1 MRLLSSKLQNQ
12 IFIDKNTKIK
22 TLVVTAMLLISYI
35 AKQQTRLAS
44 TMQQLA
50 YSQNSLHQNHPVAV
64 LLHACT
70 QHVCRLAM
78 YMIDAHPR
86 CYIASV

>member
-1 MRLLSSKLQNQ
+1 MRLLSSKLQNR
-12 IFIDKNTKIK
+12 IFIDKKKKIK
-22 TLVVTAMLLISYI
+22 TVVTAMLLISYI

-44 TMQQLA
+44 TTQQLA

-70 QHVCRLAM
+70 QHMCRHAM